1 MVKEAEA
8 ERGVREVV
16 PLDVVLLDGV
26 VYIVRQSYILGGGTA
41 TLVLVGGNVG
51 AEVEGAQAF
60 ARDGLP
66 SSSSLSNFDADVIRL
81 RALLAQESYAPPVKR
96 LTASGGGRG
105 AAVAPNGRTF
115 IY

>member
-66 SSSSLSNFDADVIRL
+66 SWKGLRQSHVKDLSNTAPTPSTY
-81 RALLAQESYAPPVKR
+81 LLFAQ
-96 LTASGGGRG
+96 
-105 AAVAPNGRTF
+105 
-115 IY
+115 